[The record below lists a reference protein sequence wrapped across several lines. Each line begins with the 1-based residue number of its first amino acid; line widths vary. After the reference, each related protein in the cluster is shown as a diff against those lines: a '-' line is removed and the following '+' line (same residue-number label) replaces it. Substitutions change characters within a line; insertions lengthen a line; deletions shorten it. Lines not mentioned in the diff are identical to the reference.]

1 MGTHETADNE
11 LTTPTPTVASL
22 QEIDVEIEYDENE
35 IEFTYEIKSN
45 GTIEATYEDESAD
58 LELEGKAAQDKIMTL
73 LDGLSIKT
81 ATNEQI
87 KEHITKKL
95 AVNEQVKQFEF
106 EANFTDK
113 TEIEFVLK

>member
-1 MGTHETADNE
+1 MVSSLSAVSWSP
-11 LTTPTPTVASL
+11 PTSGVTVSHL
-22 QEIDVEIEYDENE
+22 KVP
-35 IEFTYEIKSN
+35 
-45 GTIEATYEDESAD
+45 IEATYEDESAD

>member
-1 MGTHETADNE
+1 MKMN
-11 LTTPTPTVASL
+11 LL
-22 QEIDVEIEYDENE
+22 I
-35 IEFTYEIKSN
+35 
-45 GTIEATYEDESAD
+45 
-58 LELEGKAAQDKIMTL
+58 ELEGKAAQDKIMTL

>member
-1 MGTHETADNE
+1 
-11 LTTPTPTVASL
+11 
-22 QEIDVEIEYDENE
+22 
-35 IEFTYEIKSN
+35 
-45 GTIEATYEDESAD
+45 
-58 LELEGKAAQDKIMTL
+58 MTL
-73 LDGLSIKT
+73 LDGLSIKI

-87 KEHITKKL
+87 KKHITKKL

>member
-1 MGTHETADNE
+1 MSLYNE
-11 LTTPTPTVASL
+11 KLTL
-22 QEIDVEIEYDENE
+22 HRWHLK
-35 IEFTYEIKSN
+35 IKSN

-95 AVNEQVKQFEF
+95 SVNEQVK
-106 EANFTDK
+106 K
-113 TEIEFVLK
+113 LSLKLILLIKQKLSLY

>member
-1 MGTHETADNE
+1 MDCQ
-11 LTTPTPTVASL
+11 SKQL
-22 QEIDVEIEYDENE
+22 QI
-35 IEFTYEIKSN
+35 
-45 GTIEATYEDESAD
+45 
-58 LELEGKAAQDKIMTL
+58 
-73 LDGLSIKT
+73 
-81 ATNEQI
+81 QI

>member
-1 MGTHETADNE
+1 M
-11 LTTPTPTVASL
+11 
-22 QEIDVEIEYDENE
+22 
-35 IEFTYEIKSN
+35 
-45 GTIEATYEDESAD
+45 
-58 LELEGKAAQDKIMTL
+58 
-73 LDGLSIKT
+73 SIKT
-81 ATNEQI
+81 ATNEQIKEHI

>member
-1 MGTHETADNE
+1 MDCQ
-11 LTTPTPTVASL
+11 SKQL
-22 QEIDVEIEYDENE
+22 QMN
-35 IEFTYEIKSN
+35 K
-45 GTIEATYEDESAD
+45 
-58 LELEGKAAQDKIMTL
+58 L
-73 LDGLSIKT
+73 
-81 ATNEQI
+81 

>member
-1 MGTHETADNE
+1 MDCQ
-11 LTTPTPTVASL
+11 SKQL
-22 QEIDVEIEYDENE
+22 QM
-35 IEFTYEIKSN
+35 K
-45 GTIEATYEDESAD
+45 
-58 LELEGKAAQDKIMTL
+58 
-73 LDGLSIKT
+73 
-81 ATNEQI
+81 QI

>member
-1 MGTHETADNE
+1 
-11 LTTPTPTVASL
+11 
-22 QEIDVEIEYDENE
+22 
-35 IEFTYEIKSN
+35 
-45 GTIEATYEDESAD
+45 
-58 LELEGKAAQDKIMTL
+58 MTL

-95 AVNEQVKQFEF
+95 SVNEQVKKIEF

>member
-1 MGTHETADNE
+1 
-11 LTTPTPTVASL
+11 
-22 QEIDVEIEYDENE
+22 
-35 IEFTYEIKSN
+35 
-45 GTIEATYEDESAD
+45 
-58 LELEGKAAQDKIMTL
+58 MTL